1 MIQIALDAMGGD
13 NAPQSEVH
21 GAVLAAQ
28 ELQIGITLV
37 GDSKQIKQE
46 LKKHPTEGLSIDIIH
61 ASQVISMRESVA
73 VALRKKKDSSI
84 RVATHLVREGQVSG
98 IVSAGNTG
106 ASLATA
112 KLMLGVLDTV
122 DRPALAALLP
132 TAKERPALLLDVGAN
147 VDCKANQ
154 LFQFA
159 VMGESFAR
167 LILGISHPRV
177 GLLSIGEEEIKGN
190 ELTKEVF
197 RLLQNAPLNFI
208 GNIEGRDVFKGE
220 MDVIVCD
227 GFIGNVALKVSEGL
241 SEMVTNLLKK
251 DLSTYLSS
259 QIGALLSRRAFQDFM
274 TRVDYAEYGG
284 APLLGVKG
292 AVIIC
297 HGHSTPKAIKNAI
310 RVAVDFCINRVN
322 ERIEKEINIHSS

>member
-84 RVATHLVREGQVSG
+84 RVATHVVREGQVSG

-154 LFQFA
+154 LFQFD
-159 VMGESFAR
+159 
-167 LILGISHPRV
+167 I
-177 GLLSIGEEEIKGN
+177 
-190 ELTKEVF
+190 
-197 RLLQNAPLNFI
+197 
-208 GNIEGRDVFKGE
+208 
-220 MDVIVCD
+220 
-227 GFIGNVALKVSEGL
+227 
-241 SEMVTNLLKK
+241 MV
-251 DLSTYLSS
+251 
-259 QIGALLSRRAFQDFM
+259 
-274 TRVDYAEYGG
+274 
-284 APLLGVKG
+284 
-292 AVIIC
+292 
-297 HGHSTPKAIKNAI
+297 
-310 RVAVDFCINRVN
+310 
-322 ERIEKEINIHSS
+322 